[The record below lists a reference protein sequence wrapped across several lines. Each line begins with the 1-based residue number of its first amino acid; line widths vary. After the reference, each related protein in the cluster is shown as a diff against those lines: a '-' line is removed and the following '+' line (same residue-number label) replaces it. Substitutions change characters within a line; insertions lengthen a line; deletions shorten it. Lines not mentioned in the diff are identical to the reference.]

1 MLKIN
6 DLEVQVNEKKILSN
20 FNLNINDGE
29 IHVIMG
35 PNGIGKSTICKTIMG
50 DSNYQVTKGSIIYNQ
65 EDLLKMDVTKRAR
78 KGVML
83 INQSPIA
90 IEGVTNSEMLK
101 SALQEKTGE
110 HIDIFKFNKKLQ
122 EICQML
128 GLLNNFIHREI
139 NVGMSGGER
148 KKNELMHMW
157 VLEPSLILLDE
168 LDSGLDVDAL
178 KLCSEN
184 IMKYYQKYKP
194 SILIITHHTSILD
207 VIKPDF
213 VHVIKNGRIVKTGSL
228 ELAKQIENEGFN
240 GANEVEKKDR
250 HE

>member
-50 DSNYQVTKGSIIYNQ
+50 DSNYQ
-65 EDLLKMDVTKRAR
+65 
-78 KGVML
+78 
-83 INQSPIA
+83 
-90 IEGVTNSEMLK
+90 
-101 SALQEKTGE
+101 
-110 HIDIFKFNKKLQ
+110 NKKLQ